1 MIFVTWAF
9 IVNLHSV
16 NSWMSRNFSQN
27 RRDMHNHSAG
37 KRTFDHLLKLACR
50 AKWLSVCLR
59 TKRLWIRIPLQS
71 LNLDELLKLIS
82 PAFYMLCFVM
92 KKTTKKPKKIQSLH
106 IQYAIDGINE
116 ETWPHWFGVFF
127 FFWGWQN
134 TIKNSKNGHFLVSE
148 SLVLVEFL
156 VKNGVWGLIVL
167 SIDF

>member
-1 MIFVTWAF
+1 
-9 IVNLHSV
+9 
-16 NSWMSRNFSQN
+16 MSRNFSQN
-27 RRDMHNHSAG
+27 RRDMHNHLAG
-37 KRTFDHLLKLACR
+37 KRTFDHLLKLACG

-71 LNLDELLKLIS
+71 LNLDELLKLLS

-127 FFWGWQN
+127 FFWGWQII
-134 TIKNSKNGHFLVSE
+134 IKNSKNGHFLVSE